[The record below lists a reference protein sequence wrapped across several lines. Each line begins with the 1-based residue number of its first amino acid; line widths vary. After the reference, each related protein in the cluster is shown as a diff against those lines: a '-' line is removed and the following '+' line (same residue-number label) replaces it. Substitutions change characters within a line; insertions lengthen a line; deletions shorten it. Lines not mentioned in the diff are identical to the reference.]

1 MAGYSLLS
9 SHYGPTVSGGES
21 GAATGSEGHDGAVD
35 NLIIVAQAAG
45 DQDVAWWEVV
55 SALSPLATL
64 LAAAIAGTIAWQAL
78 KQRSLADRRG
88 EWWGRAQWA
97 LNAALSE
104 DPALKETG
112 LGILGILA
120 TSSLATD
127 EEIEILSVAA
137 VQPLAQASR
146 PSALPEHGPGYKEQ
160 GPAREPAPDR
170 EQRQDWSPETE
181 DRIVR
186 RAAKLQVVADRRLG
200 RPTQEWVRRL
210 AADAT

>member
-1 MAGYSLLS
+1 MDS
-9 SHYGPTVSGGES
+9 
-21 GAATGSEGHDGAVD
+21 
-35 NLIIVAQAAG
+35 LIIVAQAAG
-45 DQDVAWWEVV
+45 GQDVAWWEVV

-64 LAAAIAGTIAWQAL
+64 LAATIAGTIAWQAL

-137 VQPLAQASR
+137 VQPLAQVSR
-146 PSALPEHGPGYKEQ
+146 PSALPEQ
-160 GPAREPAPDR
+160 GPAREQGPGG
-170 EQRQDWSPETE
+170 EQRQARAPETQ

-186 RAAKLQVVADRRLG
+186 RAAKLQVVTDRRLD
-200 RPTQEWVRRL
+200 RPTEEWIRRL
-210 AADAT
+210 AADPK

>member
-1 MAGYSLLS
+1 
-9 SHYGPTVSGGES
+9 VE
-21 GAATGSEGHDGAVD
+21 
-35 NLIIVAQAAG
+35 NLIMAVREAASG
-45 DQDVAWWEVV
+45 QDVGWWEILG
-55 SALSPLATL
+55 ALTPLATL

-78 KQRSLADRRG
+78 KQRSLADRRA

-146 PSALPEHGPGYKEQ
+146 PSALPEHGPGQGEQ
-160 GPAREPAPDR
+160 EPGGQ
-170 EQRQDWSPETE
+170 QRKDWPLGAE

-186 RAAKLQVVADRRLG
+186 RAAKLQVVTDRRLG
-200 RPTQEWVRRL
+200 RPTQEWVRCL
-210 AADAT
+210 AADGT

>member
-1 MAGYSLLS
+1 MGSWLS
-9 SHYGPTVSGGES
+9 DGES
-21 GAATGSEGHDGAVD
+21 GATAGPEGHDGPVD
-35 NLIIVAQAAG
+35 SLIIVAQAAAG
-45 DQDVAWWEVV
+45 QDVAWWEVLG
-55 SALSPLATL
+55 ALSPLATL

-104 DPALKETG
+104 DPELKETG

-137 VQPLAQASR
+137 VEPLAQVSR
-146 PSALPEHGPGYKEQ
+146 PSALPEQGPGRKEQ
-160 GPAREPAPDR
+160 EPGREHRRDWAP
-170 EQRQDWSPETE
+170 EAQ

-186 RAAKLQVVADRRLG
+186 RAAKLQVVTDQRLD

-210 AADAT
+210 AADTK